1 MSTPDKFD
9 NYVAILRSPK
19 SRASLMTKWSN
30 VPALRRI
37 RNNHNQFKGGKILR
51 KKIDEGIESIANIPS
66 LKSDTIG
73 FDYYPDLRFLLWYA
87 NERSR
92 LNLIFT
98 SIDNWVYEQ
107 TSYSNYKQVTS
118 VLPYFFPSWFL
129 NFIKEQYPLVNI
141 EVFYSEYSFNC
152 EFCGKYSQYFFD
164 LEETKTF
171 FYQRYEQ
178 QLANTLEP
186 EVILNIADY
195 KAPQVPKNSSKKTVE
210 SFKAMKALKNVLH
223 KEYDYYNKYAA
234 LNNPYS
240 MSNSYI
246 TEDVTYNSQWGT
258 PPIYIDS
265 IPPTLTEGIL

>member
-1 MSTPDKFD
+1 ME
-9 NYVAILRSPK
+9 AI
-19 SRASLMTKWSN
+19 AY
-30 VPALRRI
+30 
-37 RNNHNQFKGGKILR
+37 
-51 KKIDEGIESIANIPS
+51 IPS
-66 LKSDTIG
+66 LKTDTIG

-92 LNLIFT
+92 LNRIFT
-98 SIDNWVYEQ
+98 SVDNWVYEQ
-107 TSYSNYKQVTS
+107 TRYSNYKQGVS

-129 NFIKEQYPLVNI
+129 NFIKEQYPLANKEI
-141 EVFYSEYSFNC
+141 FHSEYFFNC
-152 EFCGKYSQYFFD
+152 EFSNKYSQNFFD

-195 KAPQVPKNSSKKTVE
+195 KAPQVPKNSPKKTLD
-210 SFKAMKALKNVLH
+210 SFKAMKALKNILH
-223 KEYDYYNKYAA
+223 KEYNYYNKYAS

-240 MSNSYI
+240 MGNSYI
-246 TEDVTYNSQWGT
+246 TEDGTYSSEWTT

-265 IPPTLTEGIL
+265 IPTTLPEDIL

>member
-19 SRASLMTKWSN
+19 SRASQMTKWSN

-37 RNNHNQFKGGKILR
+37 RNNLNQFKGGKILR
-51 KKIDEGIESIANIPS
+51 KKIDEVVEAVAYIPS
-66 LKSDTIG
+66 LKSDTIV

-92 LNLIFT
+92 LKRIFT
-98 SIDNWVYEQ
+98 SINNWVYEQ
-107 TSYSNYKQVTS
+107 TRCSNYTQVVS

-129 NFIKEQYPLVNI
+129 NFVKEQYPLVNI
-141 EVFYSEYSFNC
+141 GVFLSEYSFNC
-152 EFCGKYSQYFFD
+152 EFSGKYSQYFFD

-178 QLANTLEP
+178 QLANILEP

-195 KAPQVPKNSSKKTVE
+195 KAPQVPKNSPKKSLNFSKV
-210 SFKAMKALKNVLH
+210 MKIISEK
-223 KEYDYYNKYAA
+223 D
-234 LNNPYS
+234 
-240 MSNSYI
+240 
-246 TEDVTYNSQWGT
+246 
-258 PPIYIDS
+258 
-265 IPPTLTEGIL
+265 PTSPEGIR